1 VSGYLQISRKLNI
14 KGKLMRNLVSFFAV
28 ALTLFLTFSTNSLF
42 AKEWKMNEESS
53 SVRFI
58 YSLEGAAFRGRFRNF
73 SADINFDPSN
83 PEDGSIN
90 GVVSIESSRS
100 SSAEHDEYLMEEDWF
115 NPKEFPESTFK
126 SDKIEIGDNDKY
138 LAYGQLNLAGV
149 DQPITMEFEFDVADD
164 KAQFSGYFMIKRLL
178 FGVGWDTTNW
188 IADEVDVQIKLELE

>member
-1 VSGYLQISRKLNI
+1 MRRIFTQSIIFLTLILSVLLNI
-14 KGKLMRNLVSFFAV
+14 SH
-28 ALTLFLTFSTNSLF
+28 
-42 AKEWKMNEESS
+42 AKEWSVDTENS

-58 YSLEGAAFRGRFRNF
+58 YSLEGAAFRGRFRSF
-73 SADINFDPSN
+73 SADIDFDPSN

-90 GVVSIESSRS
+90 GVVKIESSRS

-115 NPKEFPESTFK
+115 NPHEFPESTFK
-126 SDKIEIGDNDKY
+126 SDRIEITDNDKY

-149 DQPITMEFEFDVADD
+149 DQPITMEFEFDITDG

>member
-1 VSGYLQISRKLNI
+1 
-14 KGKLMRNLVSFFAV
+14 MRNLVSFFAV

-115 NPKEFPESTFK
+115 NPKEFPESTSHCCF
-126 SDKIEIGDNDKY
+126 
-138 LAYGQLNLAGV
+138 L
-149 DQPITMEFEFDVADD
+149 
-164 KAQFSGYFMIKRLL
+164 FSFFSSSSFCFSSVL
-178 FGVGWDTTNW
+178 FFSSSFS
-188 IADEVDVQIKLELE
+188 ASSF

>member
-1 VSGYLQISRKLNI
+1 
-14 KGKLMRNLVSFFAV
+14 MRNLVSFFAV

-73 SADINFDPSN
+73 SADINFDSSN

-100 SSAEHDEYLMEEDWF
+100 SSAEHDEYLMEEEWNVMMSSNWF
-115 NPKEFPESTFK
+115 FLLQWN
-126 SDKIEIGDNDKY
+126 
-138 LAYGQLNLAGV
+138 LNLML
-149 DQPITMEFEFDVADD
+149 Q
-164 KAQFSGYFMIKRLL
+164 
-178 FGVGWDTTNW
+178 TTKPSSRG
-188 IADEVDVQIKLELE
+188 IL